1 MKAAY
6 FLQLLLISAL
16 WGASFPILRVITP
29 ELGAGVTALLR
40 IGIATAT
47 LTLLMRVLGLRW
59 PWSSW
64 RELTLLGLGAVALPF
79 LLFSFAALKAPAG
92 YLALLH
98 PLAVVFAV
106 LSSAWFK
113 EDTLDAHKI
122 VGCILGFVGLGL
134 VVQIGPVKP
143 TFDVL
148 LGAGAAILGTLSYG
162 FSAPFMKRAT
172 RHLEPL
178 AIAGPIHLAGLLFIA
193 PVGLWQLP
201 QAQFSATGMLLVTV
215 LGVVTSGLAYWVH
228 LRILRHVTPVA
239 SVTPIFFVPVF
250 GVAWSYFFL
259 GEPVSAGTFAGGAV
273 VLVAA
278 AMVTGFNPL
287 RRRPGSPGH
296 SN

>member
-29 ELGAGVTALLR
+29 ELGVGVTALLR

-47 LTLLMRVLGLRW
+47 LTLLMRALGLRW

-215 LGVVTSGLAYWVH
+215 LGVVASGLAYWIH

-278 AMVTGFNPL
+278 ALVTGFNPL
-287 RRRPGSPGH
+287 RRRPGSPGR